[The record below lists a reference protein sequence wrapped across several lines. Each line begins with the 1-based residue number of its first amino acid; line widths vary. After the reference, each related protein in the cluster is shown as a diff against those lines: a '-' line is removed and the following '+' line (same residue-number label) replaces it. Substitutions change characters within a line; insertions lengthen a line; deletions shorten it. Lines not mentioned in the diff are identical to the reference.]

1 VTTGAE
7 DGFADRPGAVIVTGG
22 SGGMGSA
29 ICRLLAGRGADVA
42 LTYHRNAAAADDVVA
57 GIVDTGRR
65 AQAWAVALEDEAACA
80 AFVDEVVDAF
90 GAVHTVVYASGPH
103 VPMIHLSRVAPADF
117 RAQLDRDA
125 AAFFNLVHATLPLL
139 RRSQGSIVAV
149 TTAATRRY
157 PVRDGLSAVPKA
169 AVEGLV
175 RAVAAEEGRFGVRAN
190 AVGPGMMVDG
200 MAVRLIA
207 SGELDD
213 RALAAARGNIPL
225 GGFGS
230 AADIAEAVAFLAS
243 DRARYISGVV
253 LDVDG
258 GFHL

>member
-1 VTTGAE
+1 
-7 DGFADRPGAVIVTGG
+7 
-22 SGGMGSA
+22 
-29 ICRLLAGRGADVA
+29 
-42 LTYHRNAAAADDVVA
+42 
-57 GIVDTGRR
+57 
-65 AQAWAVALEDEAACA
+65 
-80 AFVDEVVDAF
+80 
-90 GAVHTVVYASGPH
+90 
-103 VPMIHLSRVAPADF
+103 
-117 RAQLDRDA
+117 
-125 AAFFNLVHATLPLL
+125 
-139 RRSQGSIVAV
+139 
-149 TTAATRRY
+149 
-157 PVRDGLSAVPKA
+157 VRDGLSAVPKA

-200 MAVRLIA
+200 MAVRLMA

-213 RALAAARGNIPL
+213 RALDAARANIPL

-230 AADIAEAVAFLAS
+230 ATDIAEAVAFLAS